1 MVDQEDTLAPSPRR
15 LVESLRD
22 TGYSYQAAFADIV
35 DNSIAAEANHVE
47 VDIVESV
54 FGGDVTVAF
63 YDNGVG
69 MDAQALREAMR
80 YGSEKRPSPKSLGKF
95 GMGLKTA
102 STAFCRKLTV
112 ISKKDASF
120 DAKCW
125 DIDTIIE
132 RDKWVLLTPALEEY
146 AEQIEKLKKISG
158 SGNGTVVI
166 WEEVDRLISAS
177 GSDYSSQALSHLTD
191 EIRDHLSATFGK
203 FLIGRAAFK
212 QGSMGGVHPDV
223 SIILNS
229 ESISGWDPTG
239 QFLNSESEP
248 ERVLIEKTVHKVSI
262 FKEGVS
268 KSAKFELNGY
278 VLPNKNKM
286 TDEELKAV
294 RFGNDNQGFYI
305 YREDR
310 LIFGGGWPHRLF
322 SQDAHLNL
330 LRVEMNFDHDL
341 DDHFEIDIRKSK
353 INLPIKIRDEFKK
366 ALAPWRNEAQTR
378 YRQNKP
384 RNPSVID
391 IPKNPHDDSSKAI
404 KRQEENSPKVEVV
417 SFDKETSM
425 ITIRNRFGEVEINRA
440 AVVEGTDVYVTTVS
454 SIAGDMLWE
463 IDISA
468 SERTV
473 VVLNESHEFYRR
485 FYLSNDITPVLV
497 QAMDS
502 LFWALANAELNSIS
516 DVAARNFEELRFT
529 LSSSLKHLS
538 KELPDASE

>member
-1 MVDQEDTLAPSPRR
+1 MVNQDETLAPSPRR

-35 DNSIAAEANHVE
+35 DNSLAAEANYIE

-54 FGGDVTVAF
+54 FGGDVSVAF
-63 YDNGVG
+63 YDNGIG
-69 MDAQALREAMR
+69 MDSSALREAMR

-112 ISKKDASF
+112 ISRKDSVI

-125 DIDTIIE
+125 DLDKIIE
-132 RDKWVLLTPALEEY
+132 TDQWVLLTPALEEY
-146 AEQIEKLKKISG
+146 SEHLEKLNNIAGSG
-158 SGNGTVVI
+158 SGTVVI

-177 GSDYSSQALSHLTD
+177 GTDYSSQALSHLTS

-203 FLIGRAAFK
+203 FLIGREAFK
-212 QGSMGGVHPDV
+212 NGGEGGANPDV

-229 ESISGWDPTG
+229 EPVSGWDPTG
-239 QFLNSESEP
+239 QFLNSEAEP
-248 ERVLIEKTVHKVSI
+248 ERVLIEKTVHKVTT
-262 FKEGVS
+262 FKDG
-268 KSAKFELNGY
+268 AGNAPKFELNGY

-286 TDEELKAV
+286 TDDELKAV

-322 SQDAHLNL
+322 SQDSHLNL
-330 LRVEMNFDHDL
+330 LRVELNFEHDL

-353 INLPIKIRDEFKK
+353 INLPIKVRDEFKK
-366 ALAPWRNEAQTR
+366 ALAPWRNEAQRR
-378 YRQNKP
+378 YRKNKP
-384 RNPSVID
+384 KVVVD
-391 IPKNPHDDSSKAI
+391 DPKNPHDDSSTAI
-404 KRQEENSPKVEVV
+404 HRQGENTPRVEVV
-417 SFDKETSM
+417 SYDKESST
-425 ITIRNRFGEVEINRA
+425 ITIRNRFGEIEINRA

-454 SIAGDMLWE
+454 SIAGDMLWD
-463 IDISA
+463 IDVSED
-468 SERTV
+468 ERTV

-485 FYLSNDITPVLV
+485 FYLSNDTNPAIV

-516 DVAARNFEELRFT
+516 DVAARNFEELRFSI
-529 LSSSLKHLS
+529 SSSLKHLS

>member
-35 DNSIAAEANHVE
+35 DNSIAAEANHIE

-54 FGGDVTVAF
+54 FGGDVSVAF

-69 MDAQALREAMR
+69 MNAKALREAMR

-112 ISKKDASF
+112 ISKKDGSF

-125 DIDTIIE
+125 DIDKIIE
-132 RDKWVLLTPALEEY
+132 RDEWILLTPALEEY
-146 AEQIEKLKKISG
+146 AEQIEKLKEITG

-203 FLIGRAAFK
+203 FLIGRVAFK
-212 QGSMGGVHPDV
+212 QGSAGDVHPDV

-229 ESISGWDPTG
+229 EPISGWDPTG

-248 ERVLIEKTVHKVSI
+248 ERVLIEKTVHKVST
-262 FKEGVS
+262 FKDGIS

-330 LRVEMNFDHDL
+330 LRVELNFDHDL

-366 ALAPWRNEAQTR
+366 ALAPWRNEAQRR

-384 RNPSVID
+384 KDPGVIHT
-391 IPKNPHDDSSKAI
+391 PKNPHDDSSKAI

-485 FYLSNDITPVLV
+485 FYLSTDITPVLV

>member
-35 DNSIAAEANHVE
+35 DNSIAAEANHIE

-54 FGGDVTVAF
+54 FGGDVSVAF
-63 YDNGVG
+63 YDNGIG
-69 MDAQALREAMR
+69 MDAKALREAMR

-112 ISKKDASF
+112 ISKKDGSF

-125 DIDTIIE
+125 DIDKIIE
-132 RDKWVLLTPALEEY
+132 RDKWILLSPNLEEY
-146 AEQIEKLKKISG
+146 AEQIEKLEEITG

-203 FLIGRAAFK
+203 FLIGREAFK

-229 ESISGWDPTG
+229 EPISGWDPTG

-248 ERVLIEKTVHKVSI
+248 ERVLIEKTLHKVST

-286 TDEELKAV
+286 TDEELRAV

-330 LRVEMNFDHDL
+330 LRVELNFDHDL

-366 ALAPWRNEAQTR
+366 ALAPWRNEAQRR

-384 RNPSVID
+384 KDPSVID
-391 IPKNPHDDSSKAI
+391 VPKNPHDDSSKAI

-463 IDISA
+463 IDISE

-485 FYLSNDITPVLV
+485 FYLSTDITPVLV

-516 DVAARNFEELRFT
+516 DVAARNFEELRFS